1 MAYWSTELKCDQT
14 SVVRKTISLEDTL
27 MVNKIQYRVLAES
40 LLSVAEFGKTT
51 SISTELVHHI

>member
-1 MAYWSTELKCDQT
+1 MAYWSTELKCDQA